1 MEGPVAKTKTSER
14 LFFLPGNADNTISTQ
29 TGSSELANVDDN
41 RFPARL
47 SARRQ
52 SARSYIRTAFIA
64 IPTAYNSE
72 VERGTVFL
80 FLPVFAGTVAISIS
94 TLEWNRGSAP
104 SPAFAGG
111 EAACNEESVLVISRR
126 DLASRGAAE
135 IELSAAQHIG
145 DTSPANAPR
154 PGPE

>member
-41 RFPARL
+41 RIPARL
-47 SARRQ
+47 RERRQ
-52 SARSYIRTAFIA
+52 LARSYIRSASIA

-80 FLPVFAGTVAISIS
+80 FLPVFAGTGAIVYFNSGVEPRCSAISSGIDRACWSSRACSRPADDQALLLFAVAIIAG
-94 TLEWNRGSAP
+94 TLWQA
-104 SPAFAGG
+104 
-111 EAACNEESVLVISRR
+111 
-126 DLASRGAAE
+126 
-135 IELSAAQHIG
+135 
-145 DTSPANAPR
+145 
-154 PGPE
+154 

>member
-41 RFPARL
+41 RIPARL
-47 SARRQ
+47 RERRQ
-52 SARSYIRTAFIA
+52 LARSYIRSASIA

-80 FLPVFAGTVAISIS
+80 FLPVFAGTGAIVYFNSGVEPRCSAISSGLTVLVGVHALAHARPTIRPVLLFAVAIVAG
-94 TLEWNRGSAP
+94 TLWQA
-104 SPAFAGG
+104 
-111 EAACNEESVLVISRR
+111 
-126 DLASRGAAE
+126 
-135 IELSAAQHIG
+135 
-145 DTSPANAPR
+145 
-154 PGPE
+154 